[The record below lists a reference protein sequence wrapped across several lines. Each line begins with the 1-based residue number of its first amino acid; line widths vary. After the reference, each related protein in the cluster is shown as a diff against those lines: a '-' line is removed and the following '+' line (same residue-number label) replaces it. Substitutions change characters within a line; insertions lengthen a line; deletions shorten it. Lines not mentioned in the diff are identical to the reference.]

1 MEQQVNRSRRVLM
14 RLDDAVAWAEA
25 AIMGLAMVAMAI
37 NTIANV
43 FGRYVFAHSIYFSE
57 ELSEILMVT
66 VTFVGLGYV
75 TRKGRHIRM
84 SAVYDTLPAAV
95 RRWLMVFIAVST
107 AAAMFLLA
115 WQAFEYVE
123 KVAMRGRLTPS
134 MQIPLWTTYVSVV
147 VGLSLAGLQFILAA
161 WANLADRTAVW
172 ISLRE
177 TDDYEDPELADL
189 LAHHV
194 AADDPSEPNA
204 GV

>member
-1 MEQQVNRSRRVLM
+1 MEQRVNRDPEALM
-14 RLDDAVAWAEA
+14 RFDHAVAWAEA
-25 AIMGLAMVAMAI
+25 AVVGLAMVAMAA

-57 ELSEILMVT
+57 ELNEILMVT

-84 SAVYDTLPAAV
+84 SAVYDMLPASV

-107 AAAMFLLA
+107 AAAMLLLA
-115 WQAFEYVE
+115 WQSFEYVQ
-123 KVAMRGRLTPS
+123 KVAMRGRVTPS

-147 VGLSLAGLQFILAA
+147 VGLSLAGLQFVLAA
-161 WANLADRTAVW
+161 WANLTDRTAVW
-172 ISLRE
+172 ISLCE

-194 AADDPSEPNA
+194 AAADPSEPNA
-204 GV
+204 GA